1 MNMLMS
7 VSHLTKY
14 NNLKCIAKDISF
26 SIHDHDKIGL
36 IGLNGTGKSTLLKIL
51 AGQEDYTGEIIKKKD
66 LRINY
71 LPQNPQFQPHYTIL
85 QQVYEEVGHD
95 TPEYE
100 IKSILN
106 RFQLTNHQQRISEL
120 SGGQKKRVALAI
132 TLIRPCDLLL
142 LDEPTNHLDHEM
154 IEYLEKFLLKFNKGL
169 VMITHDRYFLERI
182 THRMMELEHGHLYF
196 YEANYSLYLE
206 QKAMREESMQN
217 AQHKRKQFLKK
228 ELEWVRAGVQART
241 TKNKGRLQRYETLSQ
256 QADLPVNQSLEMI
269 DTASRLGNKTIGLH
283 HLSHHYDHVLFD
295 SFDYLFKRNERVGI
309 LGINGSGKSTLLNII
324 AGELEPS
331 QGNVEY
337 GETIRIGYFK
347 QGHEDMD
354 PQQKVIDYI
363 QDVARYLQTQQGQ
376 FSAKQMCEKFLFD
389 KDMQYTPIGRL
400 SGGEK
405 RRLYLLKVLMGAPN
419 VLLLDEP
426 TNDLDI
432 TTLQILEDYID
443 NFQGIV
449 ITVSHDRY
457 FLDRLCDTLFIFH
470 DHHISIFNGGY
481 SDYMLTMSK
490 TSVPKEKKENSKP
503 KKERAIRLSYH
514 EKKELQMLE
523 ETIPELEKQL
533 EQIDEQL
540 NHVSDF
546 ASIQN
551 LSNQRTQLENE
562 IETKSTRWLVL
573 LEKEEQSH

>member
-1 MNMLMS
+1 MLMS
-7 VSHLTKY
+7 VSHLSKY

-26 SIHDHDKIGL
+26 SIHERDKIGL

-51 AGQEDYTGEIIKKKD
+51 AGQEDYKGEIIKKKD
-66 LRINY
+66 IRINY
-71 LPQNPQFQPHYTIL
+71 LPQIPSFQPQNTVL
-85 QQVYEEVGHD
+85 EQVYEDVGHD
-95 TPEYE
+95 VAEYE

-106 RFQLTNHQQRISEL
+106 RFQIINHSQPISQL

-132 TLIRPCDLLL
+132 ALIKPCDLLL

-154 IEYLEKFLLKFNKGL
+154 IEYLEKYLTKFNRAL

-182 THRMMELEHGHLYF
+182 THRMLELEHGQLYT

-206 QKAMREESMQN
+206 QKAKREESLQN

-241 TKNKGRLQRYETLSQ
+241 TKNKGRLQRYEALSQ
-256 QADLPVNQSLEMI
+256 QADLPVTQNLEMI
-269 DTASRLGNKTIGLH
+269 DTASRLGQKTIELH
-283 HLSHHYDHVLFD
+283 GISHRFDHLLFQP
-295 SFDYLFKRNERVGI
+295 FDYLFQRNERVGI
-309 LGINGSGKSTLLNII
+309 VGINGSGKSTLLHII
-324 AGELEPS
+324 AGQIQPTSGE
-331 QGNVEY
+331 VEY

-354 PQQKVIDYI
+354 DNQRVIDYI
-363 QDVARYLQTQQGQ
+363 QEEARYLKTRQGE

-389 KDMQYTPIGRL
+389 KELQYTPIGRL

-432 TTLQILEDYID
+432 TTLQILEDYLD
-443 NFQGIV
+443 SFQGII

-457 FLDRLCDTLFIFH
+457 FLDRLCDTLFVFSHQQIQVH
-470 DHHISIFNGGY
+470 NGGY
-481 SDYMLTMSK
+481 SDYII
-490 TSVPKEKKENSKP
+490 TSNQTSSNKP
-503 KKERAIRLSYH
+503 KSNTKKPVRERKVRLTYL
-514 EKKELQMLE
+514 EKKELESLE
-523 ETIPELEKQL
+523 ADIPAL
-533 EQIDEQL
+533 EQKLQQLDEQL
-540 NHVSDF
+540 NQVTDF
-546 ASIQN
+546 HDIQE
-551 LSNQRTQLENE
+551 LSNQRNALENE
-562 IETKSTRWLVL
+562 IETKSIRWLEL
-573 LEKEEQSH
+573 LEKEEQ

>member
-1 MNMLMS
+1 MLMS
-7 VSHLTKY
+7 VSHLSKY

-26 SIHDHDKIGL
+26 SIHERDKIGL

-51 AGQEDYTGEIIKKKD
+51 AGQEDYKGEIIKKKD
-66 LRINY
+66 IRINY
-71 LPQNPQFQPHYTIL
+71 LPQIPSFQPQNTVL
-85 QQVYEEVGHD
+85 EQVYEDVGHD
-95 TPEYE
+95 VAEYE

-106 RFQLTNHQQRISEL
+106 RFQIINHSQPISQL

-132 TLIRPCDLLL
+132 ALIKPCDLLL

-154 IEYLEKFLLKFNKGL
+154 IEYLEKYLTKFNRAL

-182 THRMMELEHGHLYF
+182 THRMLELEHGQLYT

-206 QKAMREESMQN
+206 QKAKREESLQS

-241 TKNKGRLQRYETLSQ
+241 TKNKGRLQRYEALSQ
-256 QADLPVNQSLEMI
+256 QSDLPVTQNLEMI
-269 DTASRLGNKTIGLH
+269 DTASRLGQKTIELH
-283 HLSHHYDHVLFD
+283 GISHRFDHLLFQP
-295 SFDYLFKRNERVGI
+295 FDYLFQRNERVGI
-309 LGINGSGKSTLLNII
+309 VGINGSGKSTLLHII
-324 AGELEPS
+324 AGQIQPTSGE
-331 QGNVEY
+331 VEY

-354 PQQKVIDYI
+354 DNQRVIDYI
-363 QDVARYLQTQQGQ
+363 QEEARYLKTRQGE

-389 KDMQYTPIGRL
+389 KELQYTPIGRL

-432 TTLQILEDYID
+432 TTLQILEDYLD
-443 NFQGIV
+443 SFQGII

-457 FLDRLCDTLFIFH
+457 FLDRLCDTLFVFSHQQIQVH
-470 DHHISIFNGGY
+470 NGGY
-481 SDYMLTMSK
+481 SDYII
-490 TSVPKEKKENSKP
+490 TSNQTSSNKP
-503 KKERAIRLSYH
+503 KSNTKKPMRERKVRLTYL
-514 EKKELQMLE
+514 EKKELESLE
-523 ETIPELEKQL
+523 ADIPAL
-533 EQIDEQL
+533 EQKLQQLDEQL
-540 NHVSDF
+540 NQVTDF
-546 ASIQN
+546 HDIQE
-551 LSNQRTQLENE
+551 LSNQRNALENE
-562 IETKSTRWLVL
+562 IETKSIRWLEL
-573 LEKEEQSH
+573 LEKEEQ

>member
-1 MNMLMS
+1 MLMS
-7 VSHLTKY
+7 VSHLSKY

-26 SIHDHDKIGL
+26 SIHERDKIGL

-51 AGQEDYTGEIIKKKD
+51 AGQEDYKGEIIKKKD
-66 LRINY
+66 IRINY
-71 LPQNPQFQPHYTIL
+71 LPQIPSFQPQNTVL
-85 QQVYEEVGHD
+85 EQVYEDVGHD
-95 TPEYE
+95 VAEYE

-106 RFQLTNHQQRISEL
+106 RFQIINHSQPINQL

-132 TLIRPCDLLL
+132 ALIKPCDLLL

-154 IEYLEKFLLKFNKGL
+154 IEYLEKYLTKFNRAL

-182 THRMMELEHGHLYF
+182 THRMLELEHGQLYT

-206 QKAMREESMQN
+206 QKAKREESLQN

-241 TKNKGRLQRYETLSQ
+241 TKNKGRLQRYEALSQ
-256 QADLPVNQSLEMI
+256 QADLPVTQNLEMI
-269 DTASRLGNKTIGLH
+269 DTASRLGQKTIELH
-283 HLSHHYDHVLFD
+283 GISHRFDHLLFQP
-295 SFDYLFKRNERVGI
+295 FDYLFQRNERVGI
-309 LGINGSGKSTLLNII
+309 VGINGSGKSTLLHII
-324 AGELEPS
+324 AGQIQPTSGE
-331 QGNVEY
+331 VEY

-354 PQQKVIDYI
+354 DNQRVIDYI
-363 QDVARYLQTQQGQ
+363 QEEARYLKTRQGE

-389 KDMQYTPIGRL
+389 KELQYTPIGRL

-432 TTLQILEDYID
+432 TTLQILEDYLD
-443 NFQGIV
+443 SFQGII

-457 FLDRLCDTLFIFH
+457 FLDRLCDTLFVFSHQQIQVH
-470 DHHISIFNGGY
+470 NGGY
-481 SDYMLTMSK
+481 SDYII
-490 TSVPKEKKENSKP
+490 TSNQTSSNKP
-503 KKERAIRLSYH
+503 KSNTKKPVRERKVRLTYL
-514 EKKELQMLE
+514 EKKELESLE
-523 ETIPELEKQL
+523 ADIPAL
-533 EQIDEQL
+533 EQKLQQLDEQL
-540 NHVSDF
+540 NQVTDF
-546 ASIQN
+546 HDIQE
-551 LSNQRTQLENE
+551 LSNQRNALENE
-562 IETKSTRWLVL
+562 IETKSIRWLEL
-573 LEKEEQSH
+573 LEKEEQ

>member
-1 MNMLMS
+1 MLMS
-7 VSHLTKY
+7 VSHLSKY

-26 SIHDHDKIGL
+26 SIHERDKIGL

-51 AGQEDYTGEIIKKKD
+51 AGQEDYKGEIIKKKD
-66 LRINY
+66 IRINY
-71 LPQNPQFQPHYTIL
+71 LPQIPSFQPQNTVL
-85 QQVYEEVGHD
+85 EQVYEDVGHD
-95 TPEYE
+95 VAEYE

-106 RFQLTNHQQRISEL
+106 RFQIINHSQPINQL

-132 TLIRPCDLLL
+132 ALIKPCDLLL

-154 IEYLEKFLLKFNKGL
+154 IEYLEKYLTKFNKAL

-182 THRMMELEHGHLYF
+182 THRMLELEHGQLYT

-206 QKAMREESMQN
+206 QKAKREESLQS

-241 TKNKGRLQRYETLSQ
+241 TKNKGRLQRYEALSQ
-256 QADLPVNQSLEMI
+256 QADLPVTQNLEMI
-269 DTASRLGNKTIGLH
+269 DTASRLGQKTIELH
-283 HLSHHYDHVLFD
+283 GISHRFDHLLFQP
-295 SFDYLFKRNERVGI
+295 FDYLFQRNERVGI
-309 LGINGSGKSTLLNII
+309 VGINGSGKSTLLHII
-324 AGELEPS
+324 AGQIQPTSGE
-331 QGNVEY
+331 VEY

-354 PQQKVIDYI
+354 DNQRVIDYI
-363 QDVARYLQTQQGQ
+363 QEEARYLKTRQGE

-389 KDMQYTPIGRL
+389 KELQYTPIGRL

-432 TTLQILEDYID
+432 TTLQILEDYLD
-443 NFQGIV
+443 SFQGII

-457 FLDRLCDTLFIFH
+457 FLDRLCDTLFVFSHQQILVH
-470 DHHISIFNGGY
+470 NGGY
-481 SDYMLTMSK
+481 SDYTI
-490 TSVPKEKKENSKP
+490 TSNQTSSNKP
-503 KKERAIRLSYH
+503 KSNTKKPVRERKVRLTYL
-514 EKKELQMLE
+514 EKKELESLE
-523 ETIPELEKQL
+523 ADIPAL
-533 EQIDEQL
+533 EQKLQQLDEQL
-540 NHVSDF
+540 NQVTDF
-546 ASIQN
+546 HDIQE
-551 LSNQRTQLENE
+551 LSNQRNALENE
-562 IETKSTRWLVL
+562 IETKSIRWLEL
-573 LEKEEQSH
+573 LEKEEQ

>member
-1 MNMLMS
+1 MLMS
-7 VSHLTKY
+7 VSHLSKY

-26 SIHDHDKIGL
+26 SIHERDKIGL

-51 AGQEDYTGEIIKKKD
+51 AGQEDYKGEIIKKKD
-66 LRINY
+66 IRINY
-71 LPQNPQFQPHYTIL
+71 LPQIPSFQPQNTVL
-85 QQVYEEVGHD
+85 EQVYEDVGHD
-95 TPEYE
+95 VAEYE

-106 RFQLTNHQQRISEL
+106 RFQIINHSQPLNQL

-132 TLIRPCDLLL
+132 ALIKPCDLLL

-154 IEYLEKFLLKFNKGL
+154 IEYLEKYLTKFNRAL

-182 THRMMELEHGHLYF
+182 THRMLELEHGQLYT

-206 QKAMREESMQN
+206 QKAKREESLQN

-241 TKNKGRLQRYETLSQ
+241 TKNKGRLQRYEALSQ
-256 QADLPVNQSLEMI
+256 QADLPVTQNLEMI
-269 DTASRLGNKTIGLH
+269 DTASRLGQKTIELH
-283 HLSHHYDHVLFD
+283 GISHRFDHLLFQP
-295 SFDYLFKRNERVGI
+295 FDYLFQRNERVGI
-309 LGINGSGKSTLLNII
+309 VGINGSGKSTLLHII
-324 AGELEPS
+324 AGQIQPTSGE
-331 QGNVEY
+331 VEY

-354 PQQKVIDYI
+354 SQQKVIDYI
-363 QDVARYLQTQQGQ
+363 QDEARYLQTRQGE

-405 RRLYLLKVLMGAPN
+405 RRLYLLKVLMSAPN

-432 TTLQILEDYID
+432 TTLQILEDYLD
-443 NFQGIV
+443 SFQGII

-457 FLDRLCDTLFIFH
+457 FLDRLCDTLWVFNHQRIEIH
-470 DHHISIFNGGY
+470 NGGY
-481 SDYMLTMSK
+481 SDYMLNAQPVQRK
-490 TSVPKEKKENSKP
+490 VKKAVKP
-503 KKERAIRLSYH
+503 QKERAVRLTYH
-514 EKKELQMLE
+514 EKKELQTLE
-523 ETIPELEKQL
+523 ETLPLL
-533 EQIDEQL
+533 EQQLHELDEQL
-540 NHVSDF
+540 HHVSDF
-546 ASIQN
+546 ASIQA
-551 LSNQRTQLENE
+551 LSCQRNQLEE
-562 IETKSTRWLVL
+562 DIENKSNRWLIL

>member
-1 MNMLMS
+1 MLMS
-7 VSHLTKY
+7 VSHLSKY

-26 SIHDHDKIGL
+26 SIHERDKIGL

-51 AGQEDYTGEIIKKKD
+51 AGQEDYKGEIIKKKD
-66 LRINY
+66 IRINY
-71 LPQNPQFQPHYTIL
+71 LPQIPSFQPQNTVL
-85 QQVYEEVGHD
+85 EQVYEDVGHD
-95 TPEYE
+95 VAEYE

-106 RFQLTNHQQRISEL
+106 RFQIINHSQPISQL

-132 TLIRPCDLLL
+132 ALIKPCDLLL

-154 IEYLEKFLLKFNKGL
+154 IEYLEKYLTKFNRAL

-182 THRMMELEHGHLYF
+182 THRMLELEHGQLDT

-206 QKAMREESMQN
+206 QKAKREESLQN

-241 TKNKGRLQRYETLSQ
+241 TKNKGRLQRYEALSQ
-256 QADLPVNQSLEMI
+256 QADLPVTQNLEMI
-269 DTASRLGNKTIGLH
+269 DTASRLGQKTIELH
-283 HLSHHYDHVLFD
+283 GISHRFDHLLFQP
-295 SFDYLFKRNERVGI
+295 FDYLFQRNERVGI
-309 LGINGSGKSTLLNII
+309 VGINGSGKSTLLHII
-324 AGELEPS
+324 AGQIQPTSGE
-331 QGNVEY
+331 VEY

-354 PQQKVIDYI
+354 DNQRVIDYI
-363 QDVARYLQTQQGQ
+363 QEEARYLKTRQGE

-389 KDMQYTPIGRL
+389 KELQYTPIGRL

-432 TTLQILEDYID
+432 TTLQILEDYLD
-443 NFQGIV
+443 SFQGII

-457 FLDRLCDTLFIFH
+457 FLDRLCDTLFVFSHQQIQVH
-470 DHHISIFNGGY
+470 NGGY
-481 SDYMLTMSK
+481 SDYII
-490 TSVPKEKKENSKP
+490 TSNQTSSNKP
-503 KKERAIRLSYH
+503 KSSTKKPMRERKVRLTYL
-514 EKKELQMLE
+514 EKKELESLE
-523 ETIPELEKQL
+523 ADIPAL
-533 EQIDEQL
+533 EQKLQQLDEQL
-540 NHVSDF
+540 NQVTDF
-546 ASIQN
+546 HDIQK
-551 LSNQRTQLENE
+551 LSNQRNALENE
-562 IETKSTRWLVL
+562 IETKSIRWLEL
-573 LEKEEQSH
+573 LEKEEQ

>member
-1 MNMLMS
+1 MLMS
-7 VSHLTKY
+7 VSHLSKY

-26 SIHDHDKIGL
+26 SIHERDKIGL

-51 AGQEDYTGEIIKKKD
+51 AGQEDYKGEIIKKKD
-66 LRINY
+66 IRINY
-71 LPQNPQFQPHYTIL
+71 LPQIPSFQPQNTVL
-85 QQVYEEVGHD
+85 EQVYEDVGHD
-95 TPEYE
+95 VAEYE

-106 RFQLTNHQQRISEL
+106 RFQIINHSQPINQL

-132 TLIRPCDLLL
+132 ALIKPCDLLL

-154 IEYLEKFLLKFNKGL
+154 IEYLEKYLTKFNRAL

-182 THRMMELEHGHLYF
+182 THRMLELEHGQLYT

-206 QKAMREESMQN
+206 QKAKREESLQN

-241 TKNKGRLQRYETLSQ
+241 TKNKGRLQRYEALSQ
-256 QADLPVNQSLEMI
+256 QADLPVTQNLEMI
-269 DTASRLGNKTIGLH
+269 DTASRLGQKTIELH
-283 HLSHHYDHVLFD
+283 GISHRFDHLLFQP
-295 SFDYLFKRNERVGI
+295 FDYLFQRNERVGI
-309 LGINGSGKSTLLNII
+309 VGINGSGKSTLLHII
-324 AGELEPS
+324 AGQIQPTSGE
-331 QGNVEY
+331 VEY

-354 PQQKVIDYI
+354 DNQRVIDYI
-363 QDVARYLQTQQGQ
+363 QEEARYLKTRQGE

-389 KDMQYTPIGRL
+389 KELQYTPIGRL

-432 TTLQILEDYID
+432 TTLQILEDYLD
-443 NFQGIV
+443 SFQGII

-457 FLDRLCDTLFIFH
+457 FLDRLCDTLFVFSHQQIQVH
-470 DHHISIFNGGY
+470 NGGY
-481 SDYMLTMSK
+481 SDYII
-490 TSVPKEKKENSKP
+490 TSNQTSSNKP
-503 KKERAIRLSYH
+503 KSSTKKPMRERKVRLTYL
-514 EKKELQMLE
+514 EKKELESLE
-523 ETIPELEKQL
+523 ADIPAL
-533 EQIDEQL
+533 EQKLQQLDEQL
-540 NHVSDF
+540 NHVTDF
-546 ASIQN
+546 HDIQE
-551 LSNQRTQLENE
+551 LSNQRNALENE
-562 IETKSTRWLVL
+562 IETKSIRWLEL
-573 LEKEEQSH
+573 LEKEEQ

>member
-1 MNMLMS
+1 MLMS
-7 VSHLTKY
+7 VSHLSKY

-26 SIHDHDKIGL
+26 SIHERDKIGL

-51 AGQEDYTGEIIKKKD
+51 AGQEDYKGEIIKKKD
-66 LRINY
+66 IRINY
-71 LPQNPQFQPHYTIL
+71 LPQIPSFQPQNTVL
-85 QQVYEEVGHD
+85 EQVYEDVGHD
-95 TPEYE
+95 VAEYE

-106 RFQLTNHQQRISEL
+106 RFQIINHSQPINQL

-132 TLIRPCDLLL
+132 ALIKPCDLLL

-154 IEYLEKFLLKFNKGL
+154 IEYLEKYLTKFNRAL

-182 THRMMELEHGHLYF
+182 THRMLELEHGQLYT

-206 QKAMREESMQN
+206 QKAKREESLQS

-241 TKNKGRLQRYETLSQ
+241 TKNKGRLQRYEALSQ
-256 QADLPVNQSLEMI
+256 QADLPVTQNLEMI
-269 DTASRLGNKTIGLH
+269 DTASRLGQKTIELH
-283 HLSHHYDHVLFD
+283 GISHRFDHLLFQP
-295 SFDYLFKRNERVGI
+295 FDYLFQRNERVGI
-309 LGINGSGKSTLLNII
+309 VGINGSGKSTLLHII
-324 AGELEPS
+324 AGQIQPTSGE
-331 QGNVEY
+331 VEY

-354 PQQKVIDYI
+354 DNQRVIDYI
-363 QDVARYLQTQQGQ
+363 QEEARYLKTRQGE

-389 KDMQYTPIGRL
+389 KELQYTPIGRL

-432 TTLQILEDYID
+432 TTLQILEDYLD
-443 NFQGIV
+443 SFQGII

-457 FLDRLCDTLFIFH
+457 FLDRLCDTLFVFSHQQIQVH
-470 DHHISIFNGGY
+470 NGGY
-481 SDYMLTMSK
+481 SDYII
-490 TSVPKEKKENSKP
+490 TSNQTSSNKP
-503 KKERAIRLSYH
+503 KSCTKKPMRERKVRLTYL
-514 EKKELQMLE
+514 EKKELESLE
-523 ETIPELEKQL
+523 ADIPAL
-533 EQIDEQL
+533 EQKLQQLDEQL
-540 NHVSDF
+540 NQVTDF
-546 ASIQN
+546 HDIQE
-551 LSNQRTQLENE
+551 LSNQRNALENE
-562 IETKSTRWLVL
+562 IETKSIRWLEL
-573 LEKEEQSH
+573 LEKEEQ

>member
-1 MNMLMS
+1 MLMS
-7 VSHLTKY
+7 VSHLSKY

-26 SIHDHDKIGL
+26 SIHERDKIGL

-51 AGQEDYTGEIIKKKD
+51 AGQEDYKGEIIKKKD
-66 LRINY
+66 IRINY
-71 LPQNPQFQPHYTIL
+71 LPQIPSFQPQNTVL
-85 QQVYEEVGHD
+85 EQVYEDVGHD
-95 TPEYE
+95 VAEYE

-106 RFQLTNHQQRISEL
+106 RFQIINHSQPINQL

-132 TLIRPCDLLL
+132 ALIKPCDLLL

-154 IEYLEKFLLKFNKGL
+154 IEYLEKYLTKFNRAL

-182 THRMMELEHGHLYF
+182 THRMLELEHGQLYT

-206 QKAMREESMQN
+206 QKAKREESLQN

-241 TKNKGRLQRYETLSQ
+241 TKNKGRLQRYEALSQ
-256 QADLPVNQSLEMI
+256 QADLPVTQNLEMI
-269 DTASRLGNKTIGLH
+269 DTASRLGQKTIELH
-283 HLSHHYDHVLFD
+283 GISHHFDHLLFQP
-295 SFDYLFKRNERVGI
+295 FDYLFQRNERVGI
-309 LGINGSGKSTLLNII
+309 VGINGSGKSTLLHII
-324 AGELEPS
+324 AGQIQPTSGE
-331 QGNVEY
+331 VEY

-354 PQQKVIDYI
+354 DNQRVIDYI
-363 QDVARYLQTQQGQ
+363 QEEARYLKTRQGE

-389 KDMQYTPIGRL
+389 KELQYTPIGRL

-432 TTLQILEDYID
+432 TTLQILEDYLD
-443 NFQGIV
+443 SFQGII

-457 FLDRLCDTLFIFH
+457 FLDRLCDTLFVFSHQQIQVH
-470 DHHISIFNGGY
+470 NGGY
-481 SDYMLTMSK
+481 SDYII
-490 TSVPKEKKENSKP
+490 TSNQTSSNKP
-503 KKERAIRLSYH
+503 KSSTKKPVRERKVRLTYL
-514 EKKELQMLE
+514 EKKELESLE
-523 ETIPELEKQL
+523 ADIPAL
-533 EQIDEQL
+533 EQKLQQLDEQL
-540 NHVSDF
+540 NQVTDF
-546 ASIQN
+546 HDIQE
-551 LSNQRTQLENE
+551 LSNQRNALENE
-562 IETKSTRWLVL
+562 IETKSIRWLEL
-573 LEKEEQSH
+573 LEKEEQ

>member
-1 MNMLMS
+1 MLMS
-7 VSHLTKY
+7 VSHLSKY

-26 SIHDHDKIGL
+26 SIHERDKIGL

-51 AGQEDYTGEIIKKKD
+51 AGQEDYKGEIIKKKD
-66 LRINY
+66 IRINY
-71 LPQNPQFQPHYTIL
+71 LPQIPSFQPQNTVL
-85 QQVYEEVGHD
+85 EQVYEDVGHD
-95 TPEYE
+95 VAEYE

-106 RFQLTNHQQRISEL
+106 RFQIINHSQPINQL

-132 TLIRPCDLLL
+132 ALIKPCDLLL

-154 IEYLEKFLLKFNKGL
+154 IEYLEKYLTKFNRAL

-182 THRMMELEHGHLYF
+182 THRMLELEHGQLYT

-206 QKAMREESMQN
+206 QKAKREESLQS

-241 TKNKGRLQRYETLSQ
+241 TKNKGRLQRYEALSQ
-256 QADLPVNQSLEMI
+256 QADLPVTQNLEMI
-269 DTASRLGNKTIGLH
+269 DTASRLGQKTIELH
-283 HLSHHYDHVLFD
+283 GISHHFGHLLFQP
-295 SFDYLFKRNERVGI
+295 FDYLFQRNERVGI
-309 LGINGSGKSTLLNII
+309 VGINGSGKSTLLHII
-324 AGELEPS
+324 AGQIQPTSGE
-331 QGNVEY
+331 VEY

-354 PQQKVIDYI
+354 DNQRVIDYI
-363 QDVARYLQTQQGQ
+363 QEEARYLKTRQGE

-389 KDMQYTPIGRL
+389 KELQYTPIGRL

-432 TTLQILEDYID
+432 TTLQILEDYLD
-443 NFQGIV
+443 SFQGII

-457 FLDRLCDTLFIFH
+457 FLDRLCDTLFVFSHQQIQVH
-470 DHHISIFNGGY
+470 NGGY
-481 SDYMLTMSK
+481 SDYII
-490 TSVPKEKKENSKP
+490 TSNQTSSNKP
-503 KKERAIRLSYH
+503 KSNTKKPMRERKVRLTYL
-514 EKKELQMLE
+514 EKKELESLE
-523 ETIPELEKQL
+523 ADIPAL
-533 EQIDEQL
+533 EQKLQQLDEQL
-540 NHVSDF
+540 NQVTDF
-546 ASIQN
+546 HDIQE
-551 LSNQRTQLENE
+551 LSNQRNALENE
-562 IETKSTRWLVL
+562 IETKSIRWLEL
-573 LEKEEQSH
+573 LEKEEQ

>member
-1 MNMLMS
+1 MLMS
-7 VSHLTKY
+7 VSHLSKY

-26 SIHDHDKIGL
+26 SIHERDKIGL

-51 AGQEDYTGEIIKKKD
+51 AGQEDYKGEIIKKKD
-66 LRINY
+66 IRINY
-71 LPQNPQFQPHYTIL
+71 LPQIPSFQPQNTVL
-85 QQVYEEVGHD
+85 EQVYEDVGHD
-95 TPEYE
+95 VAEYE

-106 RFQLTNHQQRISEL
+106 RFQIINHSQPISQL

-132 TLIRPCDLLL
+132 ALIKPCDLLL

-154 IEYLEKFLLKFNKGL
+154 IEYLEKYLTKFNRAL

-182 THRMMELEHGHLYF
+182 THRMLELEHGQLYT

-206 QKAMREESMQN
+206 QKAKREESLQN

-241 TKNKGRLQRYETLSQ
+241 TKNKGRLQRYEALSQ
-256 QADLPVNQSLEMI
+256 QADLPVTQNLEMI
-269 DTASRLGNKTIGLH
+269 DTASRLGQKTIELH
-283 HLSHHYDHVLFD
+283 GISHRFDHLLFQP
-295 SFDYLFKRNERVGI
+295 FDYLFQRNERVGI
-309 LGINGSGKSTLLNII
+309 VGINGSGKSTLLHII
-324 AGELEPS
+324 AGQIQPTSGEV
-331 QGNVEY
+331 GY

-354 PQQKVIDYI
+354 DNQRVIDYI
-363 QDVARYLQTQQGQ
+363 QEEARYLKTRQGE

-389 KDMQYTPIGRL
+389 KELQYTPIGRL

-432 TTLQILEDYID
+432 TTLQILEDYLD
-443 NFQGIV
+443 SFQGII

-457 FLDRLCDTLFIFH
+457 FLDRLCDTLFVFSHQQIQVH
-470 DHHISIFNGGY
+470 NGGY
-481 SDYMLTMSK
+481 SDYII
-490 TSVPKEKKENSKP
+490 TSNQTSSNKP
-503 KKERAIRLSYH
+503 KSSTKKPMRERKVRLTYL
-514 EKKELQMLE
+514 EKKELESLE
-523 ETIPELEKQL
+523 ADIPAL
-533 EQIDEQL
+533 EQKLQQLDEQL
-540 NHVSDF
+540 NQVTDF
-546 ASIQN
+546 HDIQE
-551 LSNQRTQLENE
+551 LSNQRNALENE
-562 IETKSTRWLVL
+562 IETKSIRWLEL
-573 LEKEEQSH
+573 LEKEEQ

>member
-1 MNMLMS
+1 MLMS
-7 VSHLTKY
+7 VSHLSKY

-26 SIHDHDKIGL
+26 SIHERDKIGL

-51 AGQEDYTGEIIKKKD
+51 AGQEDYKGEIIKKKD
-66 LRINY
+66 IRINY
-71 LPQNPQFQPHYTIL
+71 LPQIPSFQPQNTVL
-85 QQVYEEVGHD
+85 EQVYEDVGHD
-95 TPEYE
+95 VAEYE

-106 RFQLTNHQQRISEL
+106 RFQIINHSQPINQL

-132 TLIRPCDLLL
+132 ALIKPCDLLL

-154 IEYLEKFLLKFNKGL
+154 IEYLEKYLTKFNRAL

-182 THRMMELEHGHLYF
+182 THRMLELEHGQLYT

-206 QKAMREESMQN
+206 QKAKREESLQS

-241 TKNKGRLQRYETLSQ
+241 TKNKGRLQRYEALSQ
-256 QADLPVNQSLEMI
+256 QADLPVTQNLEMI
-269 DTASRLGNKTIGLH
+269 DTASRLGQKTIELH
-283 HLSHHYDHVLFD
+283 GISHHFDHLLFQP
-295 SFDYLFKRNERVGI
+295 FDYLFQRNERVGI
-309 LGINGSGKSTLLNII
+309 VGINGSGKSTLLHII
-324 AGELEPS
+324 AGQIQPTSGE
-331 QGNVEY
+331 VEY

-354 PQQKVIDYI
+354 DNQRVIDYI
-363 QDVARYLQTQQGQ
+363 QEEARYLKTRQGE

-389 KDMQYTPIGRL
+389 KELQYTPIGRL

-432 TTLQILEDYID
+432 TTLQILEDYLD
-443 NFQGIV
+443 SFQGII

-457 FLDRLCDTLFIFH
+457 FLDRLCDTLFVFSHQQIQVH
-470 DHHISIFNGGY
+470 NGGY
-481 SDYMLTMSK
+481 SDYII
-490 TSVPKEKKENSKP
+490 TSNQTSSNKP
-503 KKERAIRLSYH
+503 KSNTKKPMRERKVRLTYL
-514 EKKELQMLE
+514 EKKELESLE
-523 ETIPELEKQL
+523 ADIPAL
-533 EQIDEQL
+533 EQKLQQLDEQL
-540 NHVSDF
+540 NQVTDF
-546 ASIQN
+546 HDIQE
-551 LSNQRTQLENE
+551 LSNQRNALENE
-562 IETKSTRWLVL
+562 IETKSIRWLEL
-573 LEKEEQSH
+573 LEKEEQ

>member
-1 MNMLMS
+1 MLMS
-7 VSHLTKY
+7 VSHLSKY

-26 SIHDHDKIGL
+26 SIHERDKIGL

-51 AGQEDYTGEIIKKKD
+51 AGQEDYKGEIIKKKD
-66 LRINY
+66 IRINY
-71 LPQNPQFQPHYTIL
+71 LPQIPSFQPQNTVL
-85 QQVYEEVGHD
+85 EQVYEDVGHD
-95 TPEYE
+95 VAEYE

-106 RFQLTNHQQRISEL
+106 RFQIINHSQPISQL

-132 TLIRPCDLLL
+132 ALIKPCDLLL

-154 IEYLEKFLLKFNKGL
+154 IEYLEKYLTKFNRAL

-182 THRMMELEHGHLYF
+182 THRMLELEHGQLYT

-206 QKAMREESMQN
+206 QKAKREESLQN

-241 TKNKGRLQRYETLSQ
+241 TKNKGRLQRYEALNQ
-256 QADLPVNQSLEMI
+256 QADLPVTQNLEMI
-269 DTASRLGNKTIGLH
+269 DTASRLGQKTIELH
-283 HLSHHYDHVLFD
+283 GISHRFDHLLFQP
-295 SFDYLFKRNERVGI
+295 FDYLFQRNERVGI
-309 LGINGSGKSTLLNII
+309 VGINGSGKSTLLHII
-324 AGELEPS
+324 AGQIQPTSGE
-331 QGNVEY
+331 VEY

-354 PQQKVIDYI
+354 DNQRVIDYI
-363 QDVARYLQTQQGQ
+363 QEEARYLKTRQGE

-389 KDMQYTPIGRL
+389 KELQYTPIGRL

-432 TTLQILEDYID
+432 TTLQILEDYLD
-443 NFQGIV
+443 SFQGII

-457 FLDRLCDTLFIFH
+457 FLDRLCDTLFVFSHQQIQVH
-470 DHHISIFNGGY
+470 NGGY
-481 SDYMLTMSK
+481 SDYII
-490 TSVPKEKKENSKP
+490 TSNQTSSNKP
-503 KKERAIRLSYH
+503 KSNTKKPVRERKVRLTYL
-514 EKKELQMLE
+514 EKKELESLE
-523 ETIPELEKQL
+523 ADIPAL
-533 EQIDEQL
+533 EQKLQQLDEQL
-540 NHVSDF
+540 NQVTDF
-546 ASIQN
+546 HDIQE
-551 LSNQRTQLENE
+551 LSNQRNALENE
-562 IETKSTRWLVL
+562 IETKSIRWLEL
-573 LEKEEQSH
+573 LEKEEQ

>member
-1 MNMLMS
+1 MLMS
-7 VSHLTKY
+7 VSHLSKY

-26 SIHDHDKIGL
+26 SIHERDKIGL

-51 AGQEDYTGEIIKKKD
+51 AGQEDYKGEIIKKKD
-66 LRINY
+66 IRINY
-71 LPQNPQFQPHYTIL
+71 LPQIPSFQPQNTVL
-85 QQVYEEVGHD
+85 EQVYEDVGHD
-95 TPEYE
+95 VAEYE

-106 RFQLTNHQQRISEL
+106 RFQIINHSQPISQL

-132 TLIRPCDLLL
+132 ALIKPCDLLL

-154 IEYLEKFLLKFNKGL
+154 IEYLEKYLTKFNRAL

-182 THRMMELEHGHLYF
+182 THRMLELEHGQLYT

-206 QKAMREESMQN
+206 QKAKREESLQS

-241 TKNKGRLQRYETLSQ
+241 TKNKGRLQRYEALSQ
-256 QADLPVNQSLEMI
+256 QADLPVTQNLEMI
-269 DTASRLGNKTIGLH
+269 DTASRLGQKTIELH
-283 HLSHHYDHVLFD
+283 GISHRFDHLLFQP
-295 SFDYLFKRNERVGI
+295 FDYLFQRNECVGI
-309 LGINGSGKSTLLNII
+309 VGINGSGKSTLLHII
-324 AGELEPS
+324 AGQIQPTSGE
-331 QGNVEY
+331 VEY

-354 PQQKVIDYI
+354 DNQRVIDYI
-363 QDVARYLQTQQGQ
+363 QEEARYLKTRQGE

-389 KDMQYTPIGRL
+389 KELQYTPIGRL

-432 TTLQILEDYID
+432 TTLQILEDYLD
-443 NFQGIV
+443 SFQGII

-457 FLDRLCDTLFIFH
+457 FLDRLCDTLFVFSHQQIQVH
-470 DHHISIFNGGY
+470 NGGY
-481 SDYMLTMSK
+481 SDYII
-490 TSVPKEKKENSKP
+490 TSNQTSSNKP
-503 KKERAIRLSYH
+503 KSNTKKPMRERKVRLTYL
-514 EKKELQMLE
+514 EKKELESLE
-523 ETIPELEKQL
+523 ADIPAL
-533 EQIDEQL
+533 EQKLQQLDEQL
-540 NHVSDF
+540 NQVTDF
-546 ASIQN
+546 HDIQK
-551 LSNQRTQLENE
+551 LSNQRNALENE
-562 IETKSTRWLVL
+562 IETKSIRWLEL
-573 LEKEEQSH
+573 LEKEEQ

>member
-1 MNMLMS
+1 MLMS
-7 VSHLTKY
+7 VSHLSKY

-26 SIHDHDKIGL
+26 SIHERDKIGL

-51 AGQEDYTGEIIKKKD
+51 AGQEDYKGEIIKKKD
-66 LRINY
+66 IRINY
-71 LPQNPQFQPHYTIL
+71 LPQIPSFQPQNTVL
-85 QQVYEEVGHD
+85 EQVYEDVGHD
-95 TPEYE
+95 VAEYE

-106 RFQLTNHQQRISEL
+106 RFQIINHSQPISQL

-132 TLIRPCDLLL
+132 ALIKPCDLLL

-154 IEYLEKFLLKFNKGL
+154 IEYLEKYLTKFNRAL

-182 THRMMELEHGHLYF
+182 THRMLELEHGQLYT

-206 QKAMREESMQN
+206 QKAKREESLQN

-241 TKNKGRLQRYETLSQ
+241 TKNKGRLQRYEALSQ
-256 QADLPVNQSLEMI
+256 QSDLPVTQNLEMI
-269 DTASRLGNKTIGLH
+269 DTASRLGQKTIELH
-283 HLSHHYDHVLFD
+283 GISHRFDHLLFQP
-295 SFDYLFKRNERVGI
+295 FDYLFQRNERVGI
-309 LGINGSGKSTLLNII
+309 VGINGSGKSTLLHII
-324 AGELEPS
+324 AGQIQPTSGE
-331 QGNVEY
+331 VEY

-354 PQQKVIDYI
+354 DNQRVIDYI
-363 QDVARYLQTQQGQ
+363 QEEARYLKTRQGE

-389 KDMQYTPIGRL
+389 KELQYTPIGRL

-432 TTLQILEDYID
+432 TTLQILEDYLD
-443 NFQGIV
+443 SFQGII

-457 FLDRLCDTLFIFH
+457 FLDRLCDTLFVFSHQQIQVH
-470 DHHISIFNGGY
+470 NGGY
-481 SDYMLTMSK
+481 SDYII
-490 TSVPKEKKENSKP
+490 TSNQTSSNKP
-503 KKERAIRLSYH
+503 KSSTKKPMRERKVRLTYL
-514 EKKELQMLE
+514 EKKELESLE
-523 ETIPELEKQL
+523 ADIPAL
-533 EQIDEQL
+533 EQKLQQLDEQL
-540 NHVSDF
+540 NQVTDF
-546 ASIQN
+546 HDIQE
-551 LSNQRTQLENE
+551 LSNQRNALENE
-562 IETKSTRWLVL
+562 IETKSIRWLEL
-573 LEKEEQSH
+573 LEKEEQ

>member
-1 MNMLMS
+1 MLMS
-7 VSHLTKY
+7 VSHLSKY

-26 SIHDHDKIGL
+26 SIHERDKIGL

-51 AGQEDYTGEIIKKKD
+51 AGQEDYKGEIIKKKD
-66 LRINY
+66 IRINY
-71 LPQNPQFQPHYTIL
+71 LPQIPSFQPQNTVL
-85 QQVYEEVGHD
+85 EQVYEDVGHD
-95 TPEYE
+95 VAEYE

-106 RFQLTNHQQRISEL
+106 RFQIINHSQPISQL

-132 TLIRPCDLLL
+132 ALIKPCDLLL

-154 IEYLEKFLLKFNKGL
+154 IEYLEKYLTKFNRAL

-182 THRMMELEHGHLYF
+182 THRMLELEHGQLYT

-206 QKAMREESMQN
+206 QKAKREESLQN

-241 TKNKGRLQRYETLSQ
+241 TKNKGRLQRYEALSQ
-256 QADLPVNQSLEMI
+256 QADLPVTQNLEMI
-269 DTASRLGNKTIGLH
+269 DTASRLGQKTIELH
-283 HLSHHYDHVLFD
+283 GISHRFDHLLFQP
-295 SFDYLFKRNERVGI
+295 FDYLFQRNERVGI
-309 LGINGSGKSTLLNII
+309 VGINGSGKSTLLHII
-324 AGELEPS
+324 AGQIQPTSGEA
-331 QGNVEY
+331 EY

-354 PQQKVIDYI
+354 DNQRVIDYI
-363 QDVARYLQTQQGQ
+363 QEEARYLKTRQGE

-389 KDMQYTPIGRL
+389 KELQYTPIGRL

-432 TTLQILEDYID
+432 TTLQILEDYLD
-443 NFQGIV
+443 SFQGII

-457 FLDRLCDTLFIFH
+457 FLDRLCDTLFVFSHQQIQVH
-470 DHHISIFNGGY
+470 NGGY
-481 SDYMLTMSK
+481 SDYII
-490 TSVPKEKKENSKP
+490 TSNQTSSNKP
-503 KKERAIRLSYH
+503 KSSTKKPMRERKVRLTYL
-514 EKKELQMLE
+514 EKKELESLE
-523 ETIPELEKQL
+523 ADIPAL
-533 EQIDEQL
+533 EQKLQQLDEQL
-540 NHVSDF
+540 NQVTDF
-546 ASIQN
+546 HDIQE
-551 LSNQRTQLENE
+551 LSNQRNALENE
-562 IETKSTRWLVL
+562 IETKSIRWLEL
-573 LEKEEQSH
+573 LEKEEQ

>member
-1 MNMLMS
+1 MLMS
-7 VSHLTKY
+7 VSHLSKY

-26 SIHDHDKIGL
+26 SIHERDKIGL

-51 AGQEDYTGEIIKKKD
+51 AGQEDYKGEIIKKKD
-66 LRINY
+66 IRINY
-71 LPQNPQFQPHYTIL
+71 LPQIPSFQPQNTVL
-85 QQVYEEVGHD
+85 EQVYEDVGHD
-95 TPEYE
+95 VAEYE

-106 RFQLTNHQQRISEL
+106 RFQIINHSQPINQL

-132 TLIRPCDLLL
+132 ALIKPCDLLL

-154 IEYLEKFLLKFNKGL
+154 IEYLEKYLTKFNRAL

-182 THRMMELEHGHLYF
+182 THRMLELEHGQLYT

-206 QKAMREESMQN
+206 QKAKREESLQN

-241 TKNKGRLQRYETLSQ
+241 TKNKGRLQRYEALSQ
-256 QADLPVNQSLEMI
+256 QADLPVTQNLEMI
-269 DTASRLGNKTIGLH
+269 DTASRLGQKTIELH
-283 HLSHHYDHVLFD
+283 GISHRFDHLLFQP
-295 SFDYLFKRNERVGI
+295 FDYLFQRNERVGI
-309 LGINGSGKSTLLNII
+309 VGINGSGKSTLLHII
-324 AGELEPS
+324 AGQIQPTNGE
-331 QGNVEY
+331 VEY

-354 PQQKVIDYI
+354 DNQRVIDYI
-363 QDVARYLQTQQGQ
+363 QEEARYLKTRQGE

-389 KDMQYTPIGRL
+389 KELQYTPIGRL

-432 TTLQILEDYID
+432 TTLQILEDYLD
-443 NFQGIV
+443 SFQGII

-457 FLDRLCDTLFIFH
+457 FLDRLCDTLFVFSHQQIQVH
-470 DHHISIFNGGY
+470 NGGY
-481 SDYMLTMSK
+481 SDYII
-490 TSVPKEKKENSKP
+490 TSNQTSSNKP
-503 KKERAIRLSYH
+503 KSSTKKPMRERKVRLTYL
-514 EKKELQMLE
+514 EKKELESLE
-523 ETIPELEKQL
+523 ADIPAL
-533 EQIDEQL
+533 EQKLQQLDEQL
-540 NHVSDF
+540 NQVTDF
-546 ASIQN
+546 HDIQE
-551 LSNQRTQLENE
+551 LSNQRNALENE
-562 IETKSTRWLVL
+562 IETKSIRWLEL
-573 LEKEEQSH
+573 LEKEEQ